1 MSTLTPDQYSD
12 LRAYVGRRVAELVA
26 QGRSRWDA
34 DREPLARRAK
44 GEWMIAAL
52 QSDPTVARA
61 LLTDMIADLYGV
73 PLP

>member
-1 MSTLTPDQYSD
+1 
-12 LRAYVGRRVAELVA
+12 
-26 QGRSRWDA
+26 
-34 DREPLARRAK
+34 
-44 GEWMIAAL
+44 MIAAL